1 MAWNRT
7 VQVLLGVDLTDP
19 TQVIDVSGLD
29 ISGKVT
35 RANRMVENK
44 AELTIYNASESTRNR
59 ISTEGQACIVKLG
72 YEDDGVGT
80 VFIGQVDHASS
91 YHAGPDWI
99 TKVVAVAVRSV
110 DFNFGTTP
118 FAVSVPPGGKLATVL
133 ESLAL
138 VLGIGIIG
146 EQNADVVL
154 PNGYTFAGASRD
166 ALTYCDKILRSN
178 GRGLHVDLGELVVY
192 KAGGAVS
199 EFDSLYLT
207 PDTGLLHAEPVEDN
221 AKEARQLAKT
231 EARLAQARKRRTDAK
246 TTKQRTAATQTL
258 QKETAKEAELK
269 RKLVKLR
276 ALINHTA
283 RPNGLATVES
293 QQVQG
298 SYVIDSVEFVF
309 DNMAKDF
316 EMNLEASA

>member
-1 MAWNRT
+1 MAWNRV

-59 ISTEGQACIVKLG
+59 ISTEGQSCIIKLG
-72 YEDDGVGT
+72 YEDEGVGT

-91 YHAGPDWI
+91 NHVGPDWI
-99 TKVVAVAVRSV
+99 TKVVAVAGWAV
-110 DFNFGTTP
+110 DGEFNGKP
-118 FAVSVPPGGKLATVL
+118 FAVSIPPGGKLTTVL

-138 VLGIGIIG
+138 VLGIGIMG
-146 EQNADVVL
+146 AQNADVVL
-154 PNGYTFAGASRD
+154 PNGYTFAGSARD
-166 ALTYCDKILRSN
+166 ALTYCDKILRSH
-178 GRGLHVDLGELVVY
+178 GRGLHVDLAALIVY
-192 KAGGAVS
+192 KVGGAVG
-199 EFDSLYLT
+199 EFDVISLT

-221 AKEARQLAKT
+221 SKEARQLAKS
-231 EARLAQARKRRTDAK
+231 EAKLAQARKHQNDAK

-258 QKETAKEAELK
+258 QKEAQRQQEIK
-269 RKLVKLR
+269 RTQVKLR
-276 ALINHTA
+276 ALINPIA
-283 RPNGLATVES
+283 RPNGLAIVES